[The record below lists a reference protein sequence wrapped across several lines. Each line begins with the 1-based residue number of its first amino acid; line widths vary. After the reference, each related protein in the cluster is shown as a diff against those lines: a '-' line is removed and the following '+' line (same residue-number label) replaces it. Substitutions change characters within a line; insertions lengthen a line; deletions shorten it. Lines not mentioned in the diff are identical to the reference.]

1 MFGMRMGMGLGMG
14 ASAKTPDVK
23 LEQIATPVLSITGV
37 FPKWRLTISCATPGV
52 TIYWN
57 LNAPSDPDE
66 SSSLYAGQ
74 TTIILGGQFG
84 QENTFKARAYKEGM
98 SPSEVGIRIVLG

>member
-1 MFGMRMGMGLGMG
+1 MFGMRMGMGMGMG
-14 ASAKTPDVK
+14 ASAQTPAVK
-23 LEQIATPVLSITGV
+23 LEQVATPVLSITGV
-37 FPKWRLTISCATPGV
+37 FPKKLNIVCATPGV
-52 TIYWN
+52 DIYWN
-57 LNAPSDPDE
+57 MNKEDDPDE

-74 TTIILGGQFG
+74 TTIILSIG

>member
-37 FPKWRLTISCATPGV
+37 FPKMLTISCATPGV

-74 TTIILGGQFG
+74 TTIILSVG

>member
-23 LEQIATPVLSITGV
+23 LEQIATPVLSITGLV
-37 FPKWRLTISCATPGV
+37 AHAKRLTISCATPGV

-74 TTIILGGQFG
+74 TTIILSVG

>member
-37 FPKWRLTISCATPGV
+37 FPKKLTIVCATPGV

-74 TTIILGGQFG
+74 TTIILSVG